1 MPEYIFALEK
11 FHFDTA
17 VELFNEYA
25 TWLNIDLSFQNFEK
39 EKLVVQE
46 MYAPP
51 KGAVLLVKEEET
63 FIACV
68 ALRPLNE
75 TMAELKRMYVKPA
88 HQNKNIAGE
97 MLGLIEKFALSAGYR
112 YIKLDTLSSMLPAMN
127 FYKKNGYTETEPYYY
142 NPNTNTVY
150 FEKKLK

>member
-1 MPEYIFALEK
+1 MPEFIFASEK
-11 FHFDTA
+11 FHFDAA

-39 EKLVVQE
+39 EKLIVQQ
-46 MYAPP
+46 MYAQP
-51 KGAVLLVKEEET
+51 KGAVLLVKEEST

-75 TMAELKRMYVKPA
+75 TTAELKRMYVKPMYR
-88 HQNKNIAGE
+88 KLNIAAK
-97 MLGLIEKFALSAGYR
+97 MLESIEIFAVAAGYR
-112 YIKLDTLSSMLPAMN
+112 SIKLDTLSSMLPAMN

-142 NPNTNTVY
+142 NPNLNTVY
-150 FEKKLK
+150 FEKAII

>member
-1 MPEYIFALEK
+1 MPEYIFAVEK
-11 FHFDTA
+11 FHFDAA

-46 MYAPP
+46 MYAQP
-51 KGAVLLVKEEET
+51 KGAVLLVKEDEI

-75 TMAELKRMYVKPA
+75 TTAELKRMYVKPA
-88 HQNKNIAGE
+88 HRNKNIAGE
-97 MLGLIEKFALSAGYR
+97 MLLLIEEFALAAGYR
-112 YIKLDTLSSMLPAMN
+112 SIKLDTLSSMLPAMN
-127 FYKKNGYTETEPYYY
+127 FYKKNGYAETEPYYY
-142 NPNTNTVY
+142 NPNLNTVY
-150 FEKKLK
+150 FEKELK